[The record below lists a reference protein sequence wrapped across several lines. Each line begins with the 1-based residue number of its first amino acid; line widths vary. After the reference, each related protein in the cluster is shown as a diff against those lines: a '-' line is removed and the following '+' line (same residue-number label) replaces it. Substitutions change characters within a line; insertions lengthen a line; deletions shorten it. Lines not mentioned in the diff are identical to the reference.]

1 MKKMNPIRLA
11 VVFSGCLLGAGY
23 VSGQELWQFFGSY
36 GLNGYWGLL
45 AAVTLLFVISLL
57 ILRLVQL
64 SGVVQIDRILIPW
77 DIPVLRA
84 SVGVLETI
92 QYFGVVAVMTAGVG
106 ALLETMCGLPAVW
119 GSVIF
124 SVLLLAMALLG
135 LSGVVSAFSV
145 SVPILVIT
153 TVAFGVASLLQGDFF
168 GQPWEAASGT
178 NPLLGGWFLG
188 ALTFTSYNAFG
199 TVGILA
205 PFGSHV
211 KEKKV
216 LYAGLGLGA
225 LALLLVALSV
235 MVCLRV
241 WPEAAQTELPMLT
254 VAADFGKGYAWVYAL
269 LLIAAMF
276 GTALSCL
283 VGMVDYL
290 ERKYPALYRRRTPFI
305 SGLTVLICA
314 SSLLG
319 FGGLISVLY
328 PLFGYCSFAF
338 LVTALIHYLKLRFG
352 KGKTGTGETQKTS

>member
-77 DIPVLRA
+77 DIPALRA
-84 SVGVLETI
+84 SVGV
-92 QYFGVVAVMTAGVG
+92 
-106 ALLETMCGLPAVW
+106 LETMCGLPAVW

-135 LSGVVSAFSV
+135 LSGVVSAFSI

-338 LVTALIHYLKLRFG
+338 LVTALIHYLKLRSG
-352 KGKTGTGETQKTS
+352 KGKTGTGDAQKTS